1 MSRCSPDGAAGHRH
15 RLAHPSISTSIV
27 KKRTSMFSQPVGI
40 AVLSFLFSAAILVA
54 DQQLNPLFFSRQGLK
69 TISLSASTR
78 CRHPRF
84 LSHCRPSGEGVEKL
98 CRRFVKR
105 KGRFSSLCAQT
116 ATASLHLD
124 KQRDHL
130 KRRRSA
136 HPCTSTQLQ
145 LRTAGPMPPDRL
157 PRRHVVD
164 ARGIQTVVDG
174 GRES

>member
-40 AVLSFLFSAAILVA
+40 AVLSFFISATISVA

-78 CRHPRF
+78 FRHPR
-84 LSHCRPSGEGVEKL
+84 LLPHCRPSGEGVAKL

-105 KGRFSSLCAQT
+105 KGRFSSLCAQNRDRF
-116 ATASLHLD
+116 AASGQA
-124 KQRDHL
+124 KGPPQTEAV
-130 KRRRSA
+130 RSSVHQ
-136 HPCTSTQLQ
+136 HPTPTSY
-145 LRTAGPMPPDRL
+145 RWSHAAGPTSAP
-157 PRRHVVD
+157 PRR
-164 ARGIQTVVDG
+164 
-174 GRES
+174 